1 MSHTIPPIGTSTKPS
16 ASPGD
21 GFGLRFTFPLMLGTT
36 LNPVNSSL
44 IATGLAGIA
53 ADYHLGPGPAASLI
67 SVLYLCS
74 AVMQPTMGKL
84 GAIFGPRKTFL
95 TGVAILLVGGAVGTV
110 APGFQVLLL
119 SRALIGIGS
128 SACYP
133 AAMALVRRRAERL
146 RTGVPSTV
154 LGNFSIASQIVSV
167 LGLPLG
173 GVLDGAFGWR
183 ALFFVNVPLAA
194 FALVFATRNVEK
206 DPPAKTSGIK
216 NSLASVDP
224 TGIALFALSV
234 VCLLQFL
241 NDLGHPAW
249 PLGAVALAT
258 LAALIWWERRCKSPL
273 IDVRSLARNPA
284 LRRTYARQM
293 LVGLGMYASM
303 YSITQWL
310 EGSAGYS
317 SFQAGMIML
326 PMSVVSMVLARVVSK
341 RGWVRRPLLAG
352 NLAIVGGGLLML
364 TAHEG
369 SPLALILL
377 TTGALGLPNGLCNFA
392 NQTTLFVQ
400 TSAEEVGVAAGL
412 FRTFGYIG
420 AIFSSSVI
428 SLSFGD
434 HVTDTGFHR
443 MGWIVLSLGVVTTSA
458 TAFDRTI
465 PATVSEHND
474 RACATEA
481 EAATDNAT
489 EGTAR

>member
-1 MSHTIPPIGTSTKPS
+1 MSPSSPLRPDTCRKPAASTS
-16 ASPGD
+16 D

-36 LNPVNSSL
+36 MNPVNSSM

-53 ADYHLGPGPAASLI
+53 ADFHLGPGPAASLV

-84 GAIFGPRKTFL
+84 AAIFGPRRIFL
-95 TGVAILLVGGAVGTV
+95 TGVAILLAGGAIGTL
-110 APGFQVLLL
+110 APGFRILLL

-146 RTGVPSTV
+146 KTGVPSTV
-154 LGNFSIASQIVSV
+154 LGNFSIASQIVAV

-173 GVLDGAFGWR
+173 GVLAGAFGWR

-194 FALVFATRNVEK
+194 FALVFAAKNVEK
-206 DPPAKTSGIK
+206 DPPAESGGVK
-216 NSLASVDP
+216 ESLTAVDP
-224 TGIALFALSV
+224 LGIVLFALSV

-241 NDLGHPAW
+241 NDLDHPAW
-249 PLGAVALAT
+249 PLGAVALVT
-258 LAALIWWERRCKSPL
+258 LAALIRWERRTASPL

-284 LRRTYARQM
+284 LRRTYVRQL

-303 YSITQWL
+303 YSLTQWL
-310 EGSAGYS
+310 EGSGGYS
-317 SFQAGMIML
+317 SFQTGLIML
-326 PMSVVSMVLARVVSK
+326 PMSAVSMVLARFVST
-341 RGWVRRPLLAG
+341 RGWVRRPLLTG
-352 NLAIVGGGLLML
+352 TLALAAGGLLML

-377 TTGALGLPNGLCNFA
+377 TTGVLGCPNGLCNFA

-400 TSAEEVGVAAGL
+400 TSADEVGVAAGL

-434 HVTDTGFHR
+434 HVTDAGFHR
-443 MGWIVLSLGVVTTSA
+443 MGWIVLALGALTLLA
-458 TAFDRTI
+458 TLFDRTI
-465 PATVSEHND
+465 PATVAQDND
-474 RACATEA
+474 SGT
-481 EAATDNAT
+481 AT
-489 EGTAR
+489 EGTRR